1 MFSIVIVIGADILV
15 ACMERHARS
24 RKRISAW
31 HAEAKAAAWKKPS
44 DIKVRF
50 RSEDFLVGNR
60 VIFDIGGNEYRI
72 IVVAQYTAGVL
83 DVRFAGDHKEY
94 DRIDAA
100 RI

>member
-1 MFSIVIVIGADILV
+1 MIIIGADVLTT
-15 ACMERHARS
+15 CMQRHARS
-24 RKRISAW
+24 RKRIAAW
-31 HAEAKAAAWKKPS
+31 HAEARAATWAKPQ
-44 DIKVRF
+44 DIKIRF
-50 RSEDFLVGNR
+50 RAADFLPGNR

-83 DVRFAGDHKEY
+83 DIRFAGDHKEY

>member
-1 MFSIVIVIGADILV
+1 MIVIGADILV
-15 ACMERHARS
+15 ACMERLARS
-24 RKRISAW
+24 RKRIASW
-31 HAEAKAAAWKKPS
+31 HAEAKASVWKTPN
-44 DIKVRF
+44 DIKARF
-50 RSEDFLVGNR
+50 RSADILPGNR

-94 DRIDAA
+94 DRVDAA

>member
-1 MFSIVIVIGADILV
+1 MIVISADILV

-24 RKRISAW
+24 RKRIVAW
-31 HAEAKAAAWKKPS
+31 HAEAKAAAWRTPN
-44 DIKVRF
+44 DIKLRF
-50 RSEDFLVGNR
+50 RSADFLPGNR

-94 DRIDAA
+94 DRVDAA